1 MVSDYVG
8 MARYDAMRAAGNLP
22 ETNDPNWHLGKLRP
36 WMRHQAVELGKQ
48 YKGQAER
55 ETDPFKKV

>member
-1 MVSDYVG
+1 
-8 MARYDAMRAAGNLP
+8 MRAAGNLP

-36 WMRHQAVELGKQ
+36 WMHHQAVELGKQ